1 MLWTEEMFH
10 TKKPI
15 IAMLHLDALPG
26 DPMYSP
32 DNDMKTTVAHARAD
46 LKALQEGGVDGILF
60 SNEFSLPYERNMSF
74 VTPASMARVIGELMS
89 EIRVPFGVD
98 CISDGLATLELAAA
112 VGADFVRGT
121 FCGVYVGDGGLYNND
136 FSKLL
141 RRRAA
146 LPLEKLKMLYFIN
159 PESDRNLDTRPLKDI
174 AKSTIFKAN
183 PDGLCISASAA
194 GQDVDNELIAQV
206 KAAAPEV
213 VVLCNTGCRRDT
225 IEQKL
230 ATADAAVVGTTFKE
244 NGDFSARVDAARV
257 KEFMEVAKA
266 YRESLRTDS

>member
-10 TKKPI
+10 TRKPI

-244 NGDFSARVDAARV
+244 NGDFFARVDAVRV

-266 YRESLRTDS
+266 YRCDPGSQ